1 MLAFPQSSV
10 QCFFSHLTWMPEH
23 ERKHL
28 RVGQAFFNYFS
39 CHKVTGKDRAK
50 LDALY
55 EKDGQDAI
63 AIIRAMTDPN
73 Q

>member
-1 MLAFPQSSV
+1 MLAFPKSSV
-10 QCFFSHLTWMPEH
+10 QEFFNHLNWMPAH

-28 RVGQAFFNYFS
+28 RVGQAFFNYFN
-39 CHKVTGKDRAK
+39 CHKVTSKDRAR

-55 EKDGQDAI
+55 EKDGDAAI
-63 AIIRAMTDPN
+63 AIIRGMTDPH

>member
-1 MLAFPQSSV
+1 MLTFPQSSV
-10 QCFFSHLTWMPEH
+10 QEFFHQLNWMPQH

-28 RVGQAFFNYFS
+28 RVGQAFFNYFK

-55 EKDGQDAI
+55 ERDGNAAI
-63 AIIRAMTDPN
+63 ARIRSMTDPA

>member
-1 MLAFPQSSV
+1 MLTFPQSSV
-10 QCFFSHLTWMPEH
+10 QCFFSHLNCMPPH
-23 ERKHL
+23 ERNHL
-28 RVGQAFFNYFS
+28 RVGQAFFNYFN

-55 EKDGQDAI
+55 EKDGAAAI
-63 AIIRAMTDPN
+63 AIIRGMTDPN